1 MKQSLIV
8 KRIRLTSEQDSFLR
22 KYCKEIGV
30 PMNVWIR
37 VAVDERIEKLHKK
50 HKKLLVMGDMLLI
63 LV

>member
-8 KRIRLTSEQDSFLR
+8 KRIRLTSGQDLFLR

-37 VAVDERIEKLHKK
+37 IAIDARIEKLNKLNHKT
-50 HKKLLVMGDMLLI
+50 KKSKL
-63 LV
+63 